1 MAKRPNTMRWI
12 IVLGAISLLVYLT
25 YSTMQQTKQQY
36 EVCVNFKGN
45 SHCASASGSNYE
57 QAVRSAQE
65 IDCQLLTN
73 GRDENMVCIAS
84 PAASV
89 RQVK

>member
-1 MAKRPNTMRWI
+1 MAKKSNTMWWVI
-12 IVLGAISLLVYLT
+12 ALAGIFFVGVLT
-25 YSTMQQTKQQY
+25 YSTMQETKQQY
-36 EVCVNFKGN
+36 EVCVNFKGG
-45 SHCASASGSNYE
+45 SHCASASGANYE

-89 RQVK
+89 RQIK